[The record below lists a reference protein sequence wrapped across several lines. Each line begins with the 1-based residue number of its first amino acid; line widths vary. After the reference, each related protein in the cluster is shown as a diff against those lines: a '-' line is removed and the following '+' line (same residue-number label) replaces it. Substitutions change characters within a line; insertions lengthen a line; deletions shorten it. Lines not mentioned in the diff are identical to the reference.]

1 MQGEIQSKSGN
12 IAADP
17 LETRAAV
24 IIPFPKQFSSAAL
37 TSKSGLS
44 VTLLRNE
51 NIEDPT
57 WAFPFGWYW
66 PEEVPASLMIH
77 VRSLRHNQ
85 KFYRNKSKPLKD

>member
-1 MQGEIQSKSGN
+1 MKGEIQSKSGN

-44 VTLLRNE
+44 VTLLRND

-57 WAFPFGWYW
+57 
-66 PEEVPASLMIH
+66 
-77 VRSLRHNQ
+77 
-85 KFYRNKSKPLKD
+85 